1 KEVDKMLEWLRRE
14 SRFDAVNIPFTLL
27 IGLAKTLRDALR
39 VPIVCTLQG
48 EELFLDNLRDPW
60 KSEALDLIRRAVADV
75 DLFLAVSR
83 DYVEAIDKYFRIDR
97 AKIRVVPIGIHAEDF
112 PVRSARTTPPYTI
125 GFFGRIAP
133 EKVLKVLAD
142 ALLRLRKRS
151 GAPDARLLAGGYMLN
166 EHRAYMSEVWR

>member
-60 KSEALDLIRRAVADV
+60 KSEAIDLIRRAVQDV

-83 DYVEAIDKYFRIDR
+83 DYADAMAKYFSIDR
-97 AKIRVVPIGIHAEDF
+97 RKLRVVPIGIRANDF
-112 PVRSARTTPPYTI
+112 AVRQTRVAPPYTV
-125 GFFGRIAP
+125 GFFGR
-133 EKVLKVLAD
+133 
-142 ALLRLRKRS
+142 
-151 GAPDARLLAGGYMLN
+151 
-166 EHRAYMSEVWR
+166 